1 MQVIAS
7 SVVEGIFVKVKSTS
21 AEQKQDDISK
31 IFEEILILFCENKKL
46 EEFYE
51 KRDC

>member
-7 SVVEGIFVKVKSTS
+7 SVVEGIFVKVNTTT
-21 AEQKQDDISK
+21 AEQKQGDISK
-31 IFEEILILFCENKKL
+31 TFEENLILSCENKKL
-46 EEFYE
+46 KEFYE